1 MNCRTLDVTLIGAA
15 FDYLFVFAI
24 VVAVAVEQIKQKL
37 DLIQSY
43 SLIGIVN
50 VY

>member
-1 MNCRTLDVTLIGAA
+1 MNCRTGEVA

-24 VVAVAVEQIKQKL
+24 VVVVVVVELIKQKL

-43 SLIGIVN
+43 SLMGIVN